1 MADKN
6 ISYVPPTHGK
16 RVDDKKIEEGEECKY
31 NNSFIKLVSFE
42 FSHQGQNLKKK
53 KLSLQS
59 KGLSVKYFSS
69 NEQSCIPIL
78 KNETTYLKA
87 IFKHFR

>member
-16 RVDDKKIEEGEECKY
+16 RVDDKKIEEGEECK
-31 NNSFIKLVSFE
+31 
-42 FSHQGQNLKKK
+42 FSHQGHNLKKKK